1 MNLIENRVL
10 RKIFGPKGD
19 IVTSVWRKPHRA
31 ELYDLHSLITS
42 SNKLET
48 LLHFVG

>member
-1 MNLIENRVL
+1 MKLIENWEL
-10 RKIFGPKGD
+10 RKIFGPKRD
-19 IVTSVWRKPHRA
+19 EVTSVWRKPQRA

-48 LLHFVG
+48 LLLLVG